1 MYKVERRGRSKITTI
16 TSEHSESVFHDID
29 NLNKKRADEAEDN
42 YEKVF
47 ITIRDT
53 LKNSEEYCCD
63 EEGDRLSLTQNITD
77 ALRKTCLIRREGA

>member
-29 NLNKKRADEAEDN
+29 NLNEKSTDDAEDN

-53 LKNSEEYCCD
+53 LKNIEQYCCD
-63 EEGDRLSLTQNITD
+63 DETDRLSLTQNITD
-77 ALRKTCLIRREGA
+77 ALRKTCLIRKEGK

>member
-16 TSEHSESVFHDID
+16 TSEYSESVFHDID
-29 NLNKKRADEAEDN
+29 NLNEKSPEDAEDN

-53 LKNSEEYCCD
+53 LENIEQYCCD
-63 EEGDRLSLTQNITD
+63 DETDRLSLTQNITD
-77 ALRKTCLIRREGA
+77 ALRKTCLIREEEK

>member
-16 TSEHSESVFHDID
+16 ASEYSESVFHDID
-29 NLNKKRADEAEDN
+29 NLDQKLSCEAEDN

-53 LKNSEEYCCD
+53 ISGAGYIPLEEKEC
-63 EEGDRLSLTQNITD
+63 LSLTQSITD
-77 ALRKTCLIRREGA
+77 ALRKAKLIRREGS